1 MMYILLLLLLVVLL
15 DIAALLWGADS
26 RDGPESP
33 EWRRRSSWFLPI
45 DHGGPRGRGSKK
57 SYLDLY
63 RRTPYE
69 ERTF

>member
-1 MMYILLLLLLVVLL
+1 
-15 DIAALLWGADS
+15 
-26 RDGPESP
+26 
-33 EWRRRSSWFLPI
+33 LPI

-63 RRTPYE
+63 RRTPYG